1 MKKGVH
7 SDKAPKAIGPY
18 SHAVRVGDTIYV
30 SGQLGV
36 IPETG
41 TFAEDSIKVQTIQAL
56 NNIKAILAEEG
67 FTMDDVVKTTVFLRD
82 LNDFEA
88 MNIEYH
94 NFFRTPYPARSAFQ
108 VAKLPKDA
116 RVEIEAIAAR

>member
-1 MKKGVH
+1 MKKGIH
-7 SDKAPKAIGPY
+7 SDNAPKAIGPY
-18 SHAVRVGDTIYV
+18 SHAVRVGDTVYV

-41 TFAEDSIKVQTIQAL
+41 KFAEDSIKVQTIQAL

-88 MNIEYH
+88 MNIVYH
-94 NFFRTPYPARSAFQ
+94 DFFRKPYPARSAFQ